1 LTRWGRSVLRVDH
14 PSTWQLLLQR
24 RLEHSGVLVEGK
36 LTLKLVLNRSCNT
49 SVVKLDGRSV
59 EGESFKL

>member
-14 PSTWQLLLQR
+14 PSTWQVLLQG
-24 RLEHSGVLVEGK
+24 RLEDSRVLVEGK

-49 SVVKLDGRSV
+49 GIVKLDGRSV